1 MIALGRARYVVE
13 RNALAYRRMWPI
25 FVAGFTEP
33 ILFLLS
39 IGIGVGA
46 LVGDVAGPGG
56 HVVSYREFVAPAM
69 MAVSAMNAAVIDTT
83 FSFFVRYKYLGSF
96 DTMLATPLAVR
107 DLVWGEVWWGLLRG
121 GMYAAAFLVTMVI
134 VGVVPSAWGVLAIPG
149 AVLVGFAF
157 GAVGL
162 AVTTWMRSFVDF
174 DLVAFGLAPMFL
186 LSATFFPLERY
197 PDGLQLVVRL
207 TPLYQGVAL
216 ERGLILGVLDWS
228 LVAHA
233 AYLVAMGCAGIAVAT
248 RRLRPLLQP

>member
-1 MIALGRARYVVE
+1 MIAMGRARYVIE

-56 HVVSYREFVAPAM
+56 TVVSYREFVAPAM
-69 MAVSAMNAAVIDTT
+69 LAVSAMNAAVIDTT

-96 DTMLATPLAVR
+96 DTMLATPIEIR

-121 GMYAAAFLVTMVI
+121 SMYGAAFLLTMVA
-134 VGVVPSAWGVLAIPG
+134 VGVAPSWWGVLALPG

-162 AVTTWMRSFVDF
+162 AATTWMRSFVDF
-174 DLVAFGLAPMFL
+174 DLVAFALAPMFL
-186 LSATFFPLERY
+186 LSATFFPLEQY
-197 PDGLQLVVRL
+197 PGALQTIVRL

-216 ERGLILGVLDWS
+216 ERALVLGQLDLS

-233 AYLVAMGCAGIAVAT
+233 AYLVLMGGAGIAIAT